1 MRPAFATL
9 SLFCA
14 LALHAQAP
22 EPAFFKDDPRKVML
36 FCAER
41 ARALDPHKELVLARA
56 GRAHLAA
63 GDLVGAKALFQMCQV
78 GHADTQLRVGQAW
91 LEAGDL
97 PLAMDTFSRIT
108 ARDPYAKNQ
117 LAEAAVLVMDSGH
130 PQEAGSL
137 MNQAYQL
144 APGDWQNANAFAR
157 ACLRQQHSDLAAEW
171 FAKAVIKNRK
181 EEEFW
186 MDTAHSLADHGVE
199 E

>member
-1 MRPAFATL
+1 MRPRFAALGLFFAF
-9 SLFCA
+9 SLG
-14 LALHAQAP
+14 AQVP
-22 EPAFFKDDPRKVML
+22 DPAFFQDDPHKAML

-63 GDLVGAKALFQMCQV
+63 GDLAGARALFQMT
-78 GHADTQLRVGQAW
+78 GLGLADTQLRIGQAW

-97 PLAMDTFSRIT
+97 PRAVEAFSLIT
-108 ARDPYAKNQ
+108 ARDPYAKNE
-117 LAEAAVLVMDSGH
+117 LTEAAVLMMDNGH

-137 MNQAYQL
+137 MKRAYEL
-144 APGDWQNANAFAR
+144 APGDWQNADAFAR
-157 ACLRQQHSDLAAEW
+157 ACLRQRHPDLAAEW
-171 FAKAVIKNRK
+171 FANAAAKNRK

-186 MDTAHSLADHGVE
+186 MDVAHSMANHGAE